1 MCGRGGRCPLNTCAD
16 EKPDQSTSRR
26 LSVRAT
32 LDRVR
37 SFVTVLHIISD
48 DINLSFHIW
57 KDNWLFLSSW
67 LFTFYTERPG
77 LCFQASNMAFY
88 FSLQSNPVLFY
99 FFFFFFGCEWVPECL
114 QEVSVLNDAKLVK
127 KTKQT
132 NVTNVARTHLLCSKA
147 ATTPSYL
154 LHTRAICHCEA
165 APGIF
170 RGLGCVR
177 VQVSPCL
184 AYAECR
190 NECILRGVCVSLCR
204 MSAWVHAYVL
214 AYHKICKNNAITLTV
229 QQFPS
234 ELQLYKNLR

>member
-77 LCFQASNMAFY
+77 VWFQASNMAFY

-99 FFFFFFGCEWVPECL
+99 FFFFWLWMSSWMFTGG
-114 QEVSVLNDAKLVK
+114 
-127 KTKQT
+127 
-132 NVTNVARTHLLCSKA
+132 LCSEWCKA
-147 ATTPSYL
+147 CKKNKTNKRDKCSQNPPALFQSRH
-154 LHTRAICHCEA
+154 HTLISPTHTCHMSLWGCPRHISRPWLCTCASFSVFSIC
-165 APGIF
+165 
-170 RGLGCVR
+170 R
-177 VQVSPCL
+177 VQKRVHFAWCL
-184 AYAECR
+184 C
-190 NECILRGVCVSLCR
+190 
-204 MSAWVHAYVL
+204 
-214 AYHKICKNNAITLTV
+214 
-229 QQFPS
+229 
-234 ELQLYKNLR
+234 